1 MCAYHNNG
9 SIRERYEMPMQILP
23 AASLRSGNR
32 LPAARAL
39 VWACNHLIWMA
50 LWPIRR
56 AIFGVALNF
65 LPALRE
71 ARAARCGIGGFGRVP
86 ADLPVSRLP
95 RGVIACTFDRRA
107 PERSY

>member
-1 MCAYHNNG
+1 
-9 SIRERYEMPMQILP
+9 MPMQILP

-56 AIFGVALNF
+56 AIFGVASNF

-71 ARAARCGIGGFGRVP
+71 ASPRV
-86 ADLPVSRLP
+86 
-95 RGVIACTFDRRA
+95 RA
-107 PERSY
+107 PI

>member
-1 MCAYHNNG
+1 MCVYHNNG
-9 SIRERYEMPMQILP
+9 SIRERYDMPMQILP
-23 AASLRSGNR
+23 AASLRGGNR

-56 AIFGVALNF
+56 AIFGVASNF

-71 ARAARCGIGGFGRVP
+71 ARAAPFGIGRVGMVP
-86 ADLPVSRLP
+86 ADLLAVCRT
-95 RGVIACTFDRRA
+95 RVFG
-107 PERSY
+107 